1 MTRPS
6 LTEHLFMTES
16 HRRIGFV
23 NLGCP
28 KALVDWNA
36 SSPSFGPRAMRS
48 RRAMKTVEKAGDY
61 DVWGHRLDGPAL

>member
-28 KALVDWNA
+28 KALVDSERILA
-36 SSPSFGPRAMRS
+36 QLRPEGYEIAPSY
-48 RRAMKTVEKAGDY
+48 E
-61 DVWGHRLDGPAL
+61 DGRGGRGL